1 MSVAIVVLDS
11 LAVPF
16 LYEAEEPQQGNW
28 SGEWGNPLIAVHVK
42 VPEGLDPHCIMAV
55 RDSETGEITLVED
68 PAKVQARLDTAWAS
82 LRAERN
88 RHLAACDWTQLADAH
103 LSQDKKDAWATYR
116 QELRDLPESVTDP
129 TGPSVSWPL
138 DPTQTP
144 PTPVTGSRLE
154 SLMSVAG

>member
-1 MSVAIVVLDS
+1 MN
-11 LAVPF
+11 
-16 LYEAEEPQQGNW
+16 QG
-28 SGEWGNPLIAVHVK
+28 SYGGEWGSPQVTVHIE

-55 RDSETGEITLVED
+55 RDPDGNVTLVED

-88 RHLAACDWTQLADAH
+88 ARLAACDWTQLADAH

-129 TGPSVSWPL
+129 TAPEWPL

-144 PTPVTGSRLE
+144 PTPPTGSRLE
-154 SLMSVAG
+154 SLMSVAV

>member
-1 MSVAIVVLDS
+1 MSC
-11 LAVPF
+11 F
-16 LYEAEEPQQGNW
+16 TF
-28 SGEWGNPLIAVHVK
+28 VHVD
-42 VPEGLDPHCIMAV
+42 PETLEVTSKYNTNGGPKWTADDLECLIPFDVLADQAV
-55 RDSETGEITLVED
+55 LVDGVVTLVED
-68 PAKVQARLDTAWAS
+68 PVKVQARLDTAWAS

-88 RHLAACDWTQLADAH
+88 RRLAACDWTQLADAH

-129 TGPSVSWPL
+129 MIITTDPTGPSVPWPL

-154 SLMSVAG
+154 SLMSVAV